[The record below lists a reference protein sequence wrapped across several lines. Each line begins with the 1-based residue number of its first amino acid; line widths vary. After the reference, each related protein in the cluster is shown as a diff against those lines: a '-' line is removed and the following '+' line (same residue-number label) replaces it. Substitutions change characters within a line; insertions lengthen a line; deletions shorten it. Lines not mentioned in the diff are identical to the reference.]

1 MVGRWVVPMARMSVE
16 EMVDLRAVLMADPR
30 AVLSV
35 VHWAHQMAYP
45 TVVWTVGHWVG
56 QSAVQTADL

>member
-1 MVGRWVVPMARMSVE
+1 MAGLSVE

-35 VHWAHQMAYP
+35 VHWAHQMVDP